1 MSNVKHLLQAASR
14 GFADL
19 PALRQAIRLL
29 EKQAWFSERDCGSD
43 AISLDYPHVIAAV
56 LDRRDDREP
65 SP

>member
-1 MSNVKHLLQAASR
+1 LQAASR
-14 GFADL
+14 GFANL
-19 PALRQAIRLL
+19 PALREAIRLL
-29 EKQAWFSERDCGSD
+29 EKQVWFSERDCGSH